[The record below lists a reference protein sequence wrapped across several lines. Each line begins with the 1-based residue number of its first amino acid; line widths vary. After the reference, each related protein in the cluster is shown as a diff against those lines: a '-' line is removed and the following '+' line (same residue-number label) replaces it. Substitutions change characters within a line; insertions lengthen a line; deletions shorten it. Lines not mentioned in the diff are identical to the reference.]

1 MVTVVEES
9 SVVSLLR
16 LAHWYHLSV
25 HFLHLNVVRGRGDRM
40 VLEGRSVV
48 SSVRVCDSGLLD

>member
-1 MVTVVEES
+1 MVTVVDES
-9 SVVSLLR
+9 SVVPLRR

-25 HFLHLNVVRGRGDRM
+25 HFLQLNVVRGTDDRR
-40 VLEGRSVV
+40 VLGRSVV